1 MTASMKS
8 LTNEQLCALAQA
20 GDEQAQSQLIE
31 NNKSFVYGIAK
42 EFADNPS
49 WREMFSVCGIEID
62 DLAQAGLI
70 GLWRAVDGYD
80 FSRDNKFRTYAS
92 PAARHAMS
100 DLVRQYGQDAVWRL
114 RQNQA
119 HPWKIVYLDALLD
132 DAGEDTVECLA
143 TSPGTKSPEQICI
156 EQEEIEELH
165 TAMEALPD
173 RENVYIRYRF
183 GFDGGNHPLI
193 ETAGHFHLSESRAKG
208 LERSALKQLKH
219 GLLVEIPEQA
229 FARAEDRLTKLLVA
243 EGELHSVELRL
254 KLQKKRGKKVTA
266 AVYEYLA
273 DCGGKW
279 GELSCNFKDNTAEVL
294 LLAEWDTMVS
304 RRFAAR
310 AVEYLRE
317 HSKDVLPDRI
327 MLTFIGPEQRGSY
340 RED

>member
-1 MTASMKS
+1 MKS
-8 LTNEQLCALAQA
+8 LTNEQLCALAQT

-31 NNKSFVYGIAK
+31 NNKSFVYGVA
-42 EFADNPS
+42 EQFAANPS
-49 WREMFSVCGIEID
+49 WKELFSVCGIGTD

-70 GLWRAVDGYD
+70 GLWRAT
-80 FSRDNKFRTYAS
+80 DNYAS
-92 PAARHAMS
+92 SRENNFLSYAASAIKRSMI
-100 DLVRQYGQDAVWRL
+100 DLVRQYGRDTVWRL
-114 RQNQA
+114 KQNQV
-119 HPWKIVYLDALLD
+119 HPRKIVYLDAPQE
-132 DAGEDTVECLA
+132 DAREDMVECLVA
-143 TSPGTKSPEQICI
+143 SPSAKSPEQVCI

-183 GFDGGNHPLI
+183 GFDGDDHPLV
-193 ETAGHFHLSESRAKG
+193 ETAGHFHLSESRTKG

-219 GLLVEIPEQA
+219 ELLVEIPEQA
-229 FARAEDRLTKLLVA
+229 FARAEDRLTRILVA
-243 EGELHSVELRL
+243 EGELHSVGLRL
-254 KLQKKRGKKVTA
+254 KLQKKRGKKVTT

-304 RRFAAR
+304 RRFAVQAI
-310 AVEYLRE
+310 EYLRE
-317 HSKDVLPDRI
+317 HSNDVLPERI
-327 MLTFIGPEQRGSY
+327 ILTFIGPEQRGSY